1 MIRTEKDLDAI
12 FQVILKMLDK
22 INKNT
27 SKKFLFN
34 DFRTVMLNNFG
45 ITRVALYYK
54 NGTDWENVLLSG
66 VNYARFH
73 DLNVEDNLLS
83 YEVLTFLKNENSIL
97 NKFSLVL
104 PIYHK
109 EIAIAYLLI
118 GSDLDLTDYLRLY
131 IDYIKIYVNI
141 LIVAVEN
148 KRLYKENIQKDRFKN
163 EFKLA
168 SKMTSLLI
176 KKDKDLNFSENI
188 RFASFYKPMYEVGGD
203 FFDTYKL
210 SNDSA
215 GFCIAD
221 VSGKS
226 VSAAILMSN
235 LQATLNALFSATKS
249 LSDILI
255 EVNNRI
261 TRITQSDSF
270 ITLFI
275 GRYNYE
281 TKELEYINA
290 GHNPPVLYNTKEKT
304 LHYLTEG
311 SIAMG
316 MLDNIPSIKEG
327 KYILDKDSRLICF
340 TDGIAESYT
349 KMNLE
354 FEHTNFSSLISNS
367 ESIEDT
373 VKNVLDFYQKIVPEE
388 NIFDDRTILG
398 VSFNPS

>member
-1 MIRTEKDLDAI
+1 MIYTEKDLDVI
-12 FQVILKMLDK
+12 FRAILKMLDK
-22 INKNT
+22 VNKNT
-27 SKKFLFN
+27 SRKILLN
-34 DFRTVMLNNFG
+34 DFRTVLLNDFS
-45 ITRVALYYK
+45 ITRIALYYK
-54 NGTDWENVLLSG
+54 EGESWGNILLSG

-73 DLNVEDNLLS
+73 NLDVEEYLLK
-83 YEVLTFLKNENSIL
+83 YKELDFFIDEDPVL
-97 NKFSLVL
+97 NKFSLIL
-104 PIYHK
+104 PVYHK
-109 EIAIAYLLI
+109 DSPIAYLLI

-141 LIVAVEN
+141 LIVAIEN
-148 KRLYKENIQKDRFKN
+148 KRLYKENLQKDRFKN

-176 KKDKDLNFSENI
+176 KKDKDLNFSDKI
-188 RFASFYKPMYEVGGD
+188 HFSSFYKPMYEVGGD

-210 SNDSA
+210 SDTSA

-235 LQATLNALFSATKS
+235 LQATLNALFSASQS
-249 LSDILI
+249 LSDILV

-281 TKELEYINA
+281 TKELTYINA
-290 GHNPPVLYNTKEKT
+290 GHNPPVLYNTKDKS
-304 LHYLTEG
+304 LHHLTEG
-311 SIAMG
+311 SIAIG
-316 MLDNIPSIKEG
+316 MLDSIPTIKEG
-327 KYILDKDSRLICF
+327 RYFLEKDSRLICF

-367 ESIEDT
+367 ESIEET
-373 VKNVLDFYQKIVPEE
+373 VKDILAFYQKIVPEE

-398 VSFNPS
+398 VAFN